1 MCRDGEIGRHV
12 RLKIWWTEMS
22 VPVRLWLSVHKMSH
36 SNNRLVRHPFKVE
49 IRVRVPCVIR
59 YNFIIFFTWWR
70 WCNWLA
76 YRTVTAK
83 LTVRF
88 RHDTQHHGFLADMV
102 YALDWKSRERGSSP
116 RESTNKIASFS
127 QMLMNDV
134 LKWNNASAIAQE
146 CDLIMNVVQLVRT
159 PWREISVRVGTF
171 SKCLFSSYSGV

>member
-1 MCRDGEIGRHV
+1 MDRNV
-12 RLKIWWTEMS
+12 RASSTLALGTQIS
-22 VPVRLWLSVHKMSH
+22 R

-49 IRVRVPCVIR
+49 IRVRVPCGIR
-59 YNFIIFFTWWR
+59 HALLNRSSWWVERTIFKWWR